1 MFKLLY
7 SYIFLSN
14 KCLICK
20 YSLMA
25 YILFVLIY
33 EKYIIY
39 LFYVLLCFFRLSSM
53 TLHDNCMTDW
63 ILCIINFAHTVFQ
76 TLALLGGN
84 LPLCTCD
91 CLGTQSKSYSL
102 SSDSWNSQVK
112 WERIGNSRWFQK
124 EGNASSLSVTDLGLL
139 GALNLGP

>member
-7 SYIFLSN
+7 SYIFLSI
-14 KCLICK
+14 KYLACK
-20 YSLMA
+20 YSLMV

-33 EKYIIY
+33 EKYIIC
-39 LFYVLLCFFRLSSM
+39 LFYVLLCFFKTLLN
-53 TLHDNCMTDW
+53 LHDRLESY
-63 ILCIINFAHTVFQ
+63 LCVINFAHTVFQ
-76 TLALLGGN
+76 TIALLGGN

-102 SSDSWNSQVK
+102 SSVSWNSQVK
-112 WERIGNSRWFQK
+112 WERIGNSRWFQT
-124 EGNASSLSVTDLGLL
+124 EGSASSRSVTDLGLL